1 MCGVYNEICRELV
14 LRHIGEWEMRT
25 LGLKKVLLISV
36 ILLVAI
42 SVSLA
47 NLASYLQQKES
58 LTTNILN
65 QSKSYVTEQAVIIEN
80 FINQKASGISKIAGQ
95 HKNKAITGSAEEII
109 ERTKFLANAMNV
121 DSAVIA
127 FDNGDAYWN
136 IASDTWPNHKYEG
149 DVTQRPWYQAAQN
162 SNKVTVTDPYM
173 GTDGIYWVTI
183 IDKVKDGTVSVD
195 MTLSFLN
202 EMVKTSIP
210 GAVAII
216 MNPNG
221 TLLASSSEVVKS
233 GTKVTDYAWFKSAAE
248 NALNAPEAVSRYQL
262 NGQDKLLFSHQ
273 VRVGDKL
280 WYYAIGL
287 DESVAFAELE
297 SVKVSAFVVT
307 AIATVISI
315 IVAFALV
322 NILYRPIISL
332 RKTIT
337 DLSSGNGD
345 LTQRLSVTSN
355 DDIGEISAGVNR
367 FIADLQSMMLEVQGA
382 SQILQDNVYKL
393 REQSKY
399 NGEILQSHVTE
410 TEQIVTAVDEMD
422 ATANS
427 MATDA
432 ANTANLTEQANN
444 SSNES
449 RLILDKSK
457 QTISALIADVE
468 KASLDVQQM
477 NNQTQNISTILTVIG
492 DIAEQTNLLALN
504 AAIEAARAG
513 EQGRG
518 FAVVA
523 DEVRKLASRTKEST
537 AEIEA
542 ALTDLLTGCQR
553 VVESMGYTKER
564 CQETAAGSVEVESSL
579 QALTQFVDEIND
591 LSSQIATAAE
601 EQSSVTKE
609 VSRNMNAISEIVSN
623 LDQNGL
629 EAIKNAEDIS
639 TVNDKLIN
647 VVGRFKL

>member
-1 MCGVYNEICRELV
+1 
-14 LRHIGEWEMRT
+14 MRT
-25 LGLKKVLLISV
+25 LGLKKTLLISV

-47 NLASYLQQKES
+47 NLASYQQQKTS
-58 LTTNILN
+58 LTNSILN
-65 QSKSYVTEQAVIIEN
+65 QSKSYVAEQAEIIEN
-80 FINQKASGISKIAGQ
+80 FINEKAGGISKVAQQ
-95 HKNKAITGSAEEII
+95 HKNKSITGSPEQII
-109 ERTKFLANAMNV
+109 EQTKFLANAMNV
-121 DSAVIA
+121 NSAVIA

-136 IASDTWPNHKYEG
+136 QPSESWPNHKFDG
-149 DVTQRPWYQAAQN
+149 DVTERPWYQAAQK
-162 SNKVTVTDPYM
+162 SSKVTVTDPYK
-173 GTDGIYWVTI
+173 GTDGVYWVTI
-183 IDKVKDGTVSVD
+183 IDKVKGGTVSVD

-202 EMVKTSIP
+202 EMVETSIP

-216 MNPNG
+216 MNQNS

-233 GTKVTDYAWFKSAAE
+233 GTKATDYPWFRAAAE
-248 NALNAPEAVSRYQL
+248 NAIKSPETVTEYNQ
-262 NGQDKLLFSHQ
+262 NGQKKLLFSKE
-273 VRVGDKL
+273 VRVGDKV

-297 SVKVSAFVVT
+297 QVRLSAFIVT

-315 IVAFALV
+315 IVAIVLI
-322 NILYRPIISL
+322 NTLYRPIISL

-345 LTQRLSVTSN
+345 LTQRLTVNSK
-355 DDIGEISAGVNR
+355 DDIGEISSGVNR
-367 FIADLQSMMLEVQGA
+367 FIEDLQGMMLEVQDV
-382 SQILQDNVYKL
+382 SQTLHDNVHRL
-393 REQSKY
+393 REQSKH

-432 ANTANLTEQANN
+432 ANTANLTEQAN
-444 SSNES
+444 STSTDS
-449 RLILDKSK
+449 RRILDKSK
-457 QTISALIADVE
+457 NTISALIADVE

-477 NNQTQNISTILTVIG
+477 NNQTQSISSILTVIG

-537 AEIEA
+537 AEIEE
-542 ALTDLLTGCQR
+542 ALTDLLAGCQR

-564 CQETAAGSVEVESSL
+564 CQETASGSVEVETSL
-579 QALTQFVDEIND
+579 HSLTQFVDEIND

-629 EAIKNAEDIS
+629 EAIKNAEDIA
-639 TVNDKLIN
+639 TVNNRLIS